1 MLLFFFFYKLIV
13 YCCWRNPDL
22 WIDDW
27 VDIMEFTKVRRNK
40 GLIRLDKWK
49 NLGS

>member
-1 MLLFFFFYKLIV
+1 
-13 YCCWRNPDL
+13 
-22 WIDDW
+22 